1 MKDFIKKHLTNI
13 KHATKKEKE
22 KELWDV
28 AGILKNRLNKKLKYD
43 LRPYHTD
50 EIGRDVKPLTSKS
63 KADKIVFEQQDK
75 WVIVEAVEL
84 HGFIITHRL
93 KEVNLDEIIDALEWN
108 ININK

>member
-1 MKDFIKKHLTNI
+1 MKDFIKKHLTNV
-13 KHATKKEKE
+13 KQATKKQKE

-28 AGILKNRLNKKLKYD
+28 VGILKNRLNKKLKYD
-43 LRPYHTD
+43 LRPYDTD
-50 EIGRDVKPLTSKS
+50 NQGRDVKPLTNRS
-63 KADKIVFEQQDK
+63 KADKIVFEQKDK

-93 KEVNLDEIIDALEWN
+93 KEINLDEIIDALEWN